1 MLREIRLYGALAK
14 FIGKRV
20 LQADVKTAAEA
31 VRFLVANWPGVE
43 QHMAERHYRITLTD
57 YDVALQNLHDPV
69 GRQTIKITPVVVGA
83 GGNSTTSILIGA
95 ALIGI
100 SFLLPG
106 AGAFGTLGLGN
117 TAAFSATNL
126 AAGVTAGS
134 AFGTGLGTALSLVG
148 ANLVLGGIASLIAP
162 VAKADD
168 DANDPRKSFSFSGIQ
183 NTSRQG
189 LAVPIIYGETI
200 VGSIIASASIDIV
213 QVVAGEEVTASTSTG
228 NKTKA

>member
-20 LQADVKTAAEA
+20 LHADVKTAAEA
-31 VRFLVANWPGVE
+31 VRFLVANWPDVE

-95 ALIGI
+95 ALIAV

-106 AGAFGTLGLGN
+106 AGAFGTTSLSGI
-117 TAAFSATNL
+117 S
-126 AAGVTAGS
+126 AAGSTGAGVVAGS

-168 DANDPRKSFSFSGIQ
+168 EASDPRKSFSFSGIQ

>member
-20 LQADVKTAAEA
+20 LHADVKTAAEA

-43 QHMAERHYRITLTD
+43 HHMAERHYRVTLTD
-57 YDVALQNLHDPV
+57 YDLTLQNLHDPV
-69 GRQTIKITPVVVGA
+69 GRQTIKITPVVAGA
-83 GGNSTTSILIGA
+83 GGGSATSILIGA
-95 ALIGI
+95 ALIGA
-100 SFLLPG
+100 SFLFPG
-106 AGAFGTLGLGN
+106 AGAFGAGFGVFGPLAPGAIATL
-117 TAAFSATNL
+117 TS
-126 AAGVTAGS
+126 V
-134 AFGTGLGTALSLVG
+134 GTTLSLVG
-148 ANLVLGGIASLIAP
+148 ASLVIGGIAGLIAP
-162 VAKADD
+162 VPKLDD
-168 DANDPRKSFSFSGIQ
+168 DASDPRKSFSFSGIQ